1 MYAGVKRGRAY
12 QMRVY
17 LGAVETSGNQ
27 RWCLHSSVDGL
38 AALELLTVKCLIL

>member
-17 LGAVETSGNQ
+17 LGAVETDVW
-27 RWCLHSSVDGL
+27 WCLHSSVDGL